1 MILKFYIV
9 SDSNN
14 SMVDKSLSD
23 LFFRLVA
30 VQAPSGFEE
39 SMMSAFID
47 ENEPYVDEVK
57 GTPRGNVIAIQKGRD
72 SDAPKVALVAHLDQI
87 GFIVFNIDSA
97 GFVRFRK
104 IGGSVTRAIQGQH
117 LQLLTEKGPIIGIVG
132 MKPGHITTPAE
143 ANTIPPI
150 EDMYIDVGASSKAEV
165 EAMGIRN
172 GTPITYAT
180 SPIKLANGLVASP
193 SIDDRAGCA
202 AIIHVAKT
210 FAKKRPDATVYY
222 IGSVEEEIGLRGAET
237 CLYELDVD
245 MAVAVDTFPAG
256 YQPDVNMR
264 DLYYEVGKGP
274 GLHVGEMGDRVRI
287 QSQQVHVWLRK
298 TAEAYG
304 IPHQVGIMSGG
315 TDTMTLMQTR
325 GGVPA
330 ATIGIPRRYSHSPVE
345 VFAPSDLEN
354 LTKILIAAIKG
365 LKKGFKTTR
374 P

>member
-1 MILKFYIV
+1 MANELIE
-9 SDSNN
+9 
-14 SMVDKSLSD
+14 
-23 LFFRLVA
+23 LFERLVT

-39 SMMSAFID
+39 PMMRAFI
-47 ENEPYVDEVK
+47 EEIKPYVDEVH
-57 GTPRGNVIAIQKGRD
+57 GTPRGNVIAVRKGKNPE
-72 SDAPKVALVAHLDQI
+72 APKVALVAHLDQI
-87 GFIVFNIDSA
+87 GFIVFNIDAA
-97 GFVRFRK
+97 GFIRFRK
-104 IGGSVTRAIQGQH
+104 LGGSVTRAIQGQH
-117 LQLLTEKGPIIGIVG
+117 LQILTEKGPIVGVVG

-150 EDMYIDVGASSKAEV
+150 EDMYIDVGATSKAEA
-165 EAMGIRN
+165 ESMGVKN
-172 GTPITYAT
+172 GTPISYAT
-180 SPIKLANGLVASP
+180 TPVKLANGLIASP

-202 AIIHVAKT
+202 AIIHIAKT

-237 CLYELDVD
+237 CLHDLDVD

-274 GLHVGEMGDRVRI
+274 GLHVGEIGDRVRI

-298 TAEAYG
+298 TAEAHD

-325 GGVPA
+325 GGIPS

-354 LTKILIAAIKG
+354 LTKILTNAIKE
-365 LKKGFKTTR
+365 LKPGFKTTR

>member
-1 MILKFYIV
+1 
-9 SDSNN
+9 
-14 SMVDKSLSD
+14 MVEENVLDI
-23 LFFRLVA
+23 FTRLVA

-39 SMMSAFID
+39 TMMKAFID
-47 ENEPYVDEVK
+47 EIKPYVDEAH
-57 GTPRGNVIAIQKGRD
+57 GTPRGNVIAVQRGRNPK
-72 SDAPKVALVAHLDQI
+72 APKVALVAHLDQI
-87 GFIVFNIDSA
+87 GFIVFNIDPT

-117 LQLLTEKGPIIGIVG
+117 LQILTENGPVVGVVG

-150 EDMYIDVGASSKAEV
+150 EEMYIDIGAASRGEA
-165 EAMGIRN
+165 EAMGVKN
-172 GTPITYAT
+172 GTPITYAAT
-180 SPIKLANGLVASP
+180 PVKLANGLIASP

-202 AIIHVAKT
+202 TIIQVAKT
-210 FAKKRPDATVYY
+210 FSKKRPRATVYY

-237 CLYELDVD
+237 CLYDIDVD

-274 GLHVGEMGDRVRI
+274 GLHVGEQGDRVRI
-287 QSQQVHVWLRK
+287 QSQQVHRWLRR
-298 TAEAYG
+298 TAEAHG

-315 TDTMTLMQTR
+315 TDAMAMMQTR

-345 VFAPSDLEN
+345 VFAPSDLEK
-354 LTKILIAAIKG
+354 LIKILTTAIEE
-365 LKKGFKTTR
+365 LEPGFITTR
-374 P
+374 A